1 MTNTV
6 AVVDEMVLVRVA
18 EIVPTLLLVDVLVLV
33 PEIVPILVPEMVPV
47 LVPEMVPPFANTG
60 ADIARTKMPD
70 NMIGFTF
77 FIVVS

>member
-1 MTNTV
+1 
-6 AVVDEMVLVRVA
+6 MVLVRVA

-47 LVPEMVPPFANTG
+47 LVPEMVPVLVPEMVPPFANTG